1 MVFDM
6 NKKEYKN
13 CLKTINDNLIHLDS
27 MWNYYHTVALN
38 TKGDIRNRAEQVTD
52 SIKLLQE
59 KLMSLE
65 LSILELRC
73 TSEKESVQNY
83 E

>member
-1 MVFDM
+1 M
-6 NKKEYKN
+6 NKEENKS
-13 CLKTINDNLIHLDS
+13 CLRSINDRLIYLDS
-27 MWNYYHTVALN
+27 MWHYYHAVALN

-65 LSILELRC
+65 SAILDLGYI
-73 TSEKESVQNY
+73 SEKESVQNY